1 LVLLAEAGV
10 LDGPEAEAAIREYI
24 DPLLKA
30 GIDTL
35 VLGCTHF
42 PAMHAAFARVVGPGV
57 AVIDSGAAI
66 ARQARRVLTQREW
79 LADSIA
85 SEPRTLTAADVLWC
99 SGDPN
104 HFGHVAAAILGMPVE
119 VYGAPDMIM
128 PSLRA

>member
-1 LVLLAEAGV
+1 M
-10 LDGPEAEAAIREYI
+10 
-24 DPLLKA
+24 LKA

-57 AVIDSGAAI
+57 AVIDSGAAV
-66 ARQARRVLTQREW
+66 ARQARRVLAQREW
-79 LADSIA
+79 LAGADSIA
-85 SEPRTLTAADVLWC
+85 REPRTLNDADALWC

-104 HFGHVAAAILGMPVE
+104 QFGHVAAAILGMPVA
-119 VYGAPDMIM
+119 VYGAPDMIL